1 MKFLDLAELFNE
13 DQRQA
18 ARLVNEAQL
27 EQFAEA
33 IQSSQRIFLL
43 GKGRTGLIVEMFD
56 MRLVHLGL
64 QAYIIEHSTTPKYS
78 PEDIL
83 ILASGSGT
91 TEGLI
96 LTAQQAQRVGGKI
109 GLITRNPAGP
119 LSRYAQSVLVMPD
132 PQLEHGA
139 LAKSKILSGT
149 IFEQALLLTLDC
161 LCILLAERTGQDLN
175 DMSNRHVTIE

>member
-1 MKFLDLAELFNE
+1 MKFQDLAELFSE
-13 DQRQA
+13 DQKQA
-18 ARLVNEAQL
+18 AHLLNEGQL

-43 GKGRTGLIVEMFD
+43 GKGRTGLIVEMFA
-56 MRLVHLGL
+56 MRLVHLGF
-64 QAYIIEHSTTPKYS
+64 QAYIIGHSTTPKYS
-78 PEDIL
+78 PEDML

-119 LSRYAQSVLVMPD
+119 LSRYAQSVLVIPD

-139 LAKSKILSGT
+139 LADSKILSGT
-149 IFEQALLLTLDC
+149 LFEESILLTLDC
-161 LCILLAERTGQDLN
+161 LSILLAEKMGQDLN
-175 DMSNRHVTIE
+175 DMSDRHVTIE